1 MTVTYELLGNVPTT
15 NITSAVLGES
25 SIVTT
30 INKVVEQ
37 SSTTL
42 RYKIGDTVLQ
52 QNDIGIAASDTYVV
66 PASAGQ
72 YFPTQKTATLTIEAE
87 TFVGGESY
95 GVVTTSV
102 TLTLPD
108 EVKPT
113 ATCALTRTWVTGVSS
128 EAQINAYVQTKS
140 GVSFALTG
148 TANYGATVSTFT
160 VSIEGKSYTR
170 TGNGSIA
177 HSPLSGSGTIAYTYS
192 VTDSRG

>member
-1 MTVTYELLGNVPTT
+1 MTYELLGNVPTA

-42 RYKIGDTVLQ
+42 RYKIGDTVIRQ
-52 QNDIGIAASDTYVV
+52 TYIGASVSDTYIV
-66 PASAGQ
+66 PPSAGQ
-72 YFPTQKTATLTIEAE
+72 YFPAQKTATMTIEAE
-87 TFVGGESY
+87 TFVNGESY
-95 GVVTTSV
+95 GVVTTTV

-108 EVKPT
+108 GANPT
-113 ATCALTRTWVTGVSS
+113 ATCTPTRTWIAGVSAAS
-128 EAQINAYVQTKS
+128 QINAYVQAKS
-140 GVSFALTG
+140 GVSFALEG
-148 TANYGATVSTFT
+148 AANYGATVSTFT

-177 HSPLSGSGTIAYTYS
+177 HSPLSGSGTISYTYS